1 MKEILLNINADVGEG
16 IGNEHLLF
24 PLISSCNIACG
35 GHTGDSE
42 SMLAIVKLAKKHK
55 LKMGAHP
62 SFPDKE
68 NFGRKTIS
76 ISKDEL
82 LKSLIY
88 QIESL
93 NRILIKE
100 NCSLH
105 HVKPHGALYN
115 LAANDKET
123 AKIIV
128 DIMKKIDV
136 KLYVPYSSLIAKI
149 AKKAN
154 VQIYYELFLDR
165 NYNSDL
171 TLVSRKND
179 NALIKDSNVMFKHA
193 YSIINNKTIIS
204 IDQIKVPVKYD
215 TLCIH
220 GDNPNAIKLL
230 KDLYHKFNKLGIK
243 IN

>member
-1 MKEILLNINADVGEG
+1 MLLGE
-16 IGNEHLLF
+16 
-24 PLISSCNIACG
+24 
-35 GHTGDSE
+35 
-42 SMLAIVKLAKKHK
+42 KL
-55 LKMGAHP
+55 
-62 SFPDKE
+62 
-68 NFGRKTIS
+68 
-76 ISKDEL
+76 
-82 LKSLIY
+82 
-88 QIESL
+88 
-93 NRILIKE
+93 
-100 NCSLH
+100 
-105 HVKPHGALYN
+105 
-115 LAANDKET
+115 

-128 DIMKKIDV
+128 DIMKKINV
-136 KLYVPYSSLIAKI
+136 KLYVPYSSLIAEI